1 MRTMPPIAVV
11 WPDQNCCQL
20 PGSVVAGSQVLR

>member
-11 WPDQNCCQL
+11 WPDQNSGQV